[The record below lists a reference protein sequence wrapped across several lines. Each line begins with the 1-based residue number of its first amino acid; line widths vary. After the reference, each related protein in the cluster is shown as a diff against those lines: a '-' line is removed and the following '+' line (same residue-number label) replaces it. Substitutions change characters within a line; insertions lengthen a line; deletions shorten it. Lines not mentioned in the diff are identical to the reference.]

1 MIYRHVR
8 DDTNLR
14 FHLLEL
20 FHGASTPRASDAAV
34 LEAALFKSVV
44 EGADAPGVGPYRARL
59 DGAGDS
65 LCAIEI
71 FGEDRRGQAV
81 DGSIRAG
88 DRLILRRKRL
98 EAQHRAEYLLLNQ
111 RYVQPL
117 RLQHGRAIKRSG
129 RQGSFDDGTAANNDS
144 CIALRVFDDAIDPG
158 NMGATVN

>member
-1 MIYRHVR
+1 MIYRRGCHGL
-8 DDTNLR
+8 DLR
-14 FHLLEL
+14 LHFLKL

-34 LEAALFKSVV
+34 LEATLFKSVV
-44 EGADAPGVGPYRARL
+44 EGADSPGVGPYGARL

-81 DGSIRAG
+81 DGGIRAR

-111 RYVQPL
+111 R
-117 RLQHGRAIKRSG
+117 
-129 RQGSFDDGTAANNDS
+129 
-144 CIALRVFDDAIDPG
+144 
-158 NMGATVN
+158 

>member
-20 FHGASTPRASDAAV
+20 FHGTSTARASDAAV
-34 LEAALFKSVV
+34 LEATLFKSVV
-44 EGADAPGVGPYRARL
+44 EGADAPGVGPYGARL

-65 LCAIEI
+65 CCAIEI
-71 FGEDRRGQAV
+71 FCEDRRGQAV
-81 DGSIRAG
+81 DSGIRARY
-88 DRLILRRKRL
+88 RLILRRKRL

-117 RLQHGRAIKRSG
+117 RLQHGRVINLTG
-129 RQGSFDDGTAANNDS
+129 R
-144 CIALRVFDDAIDPG
+144 
-158 NMGATVN
+158 

>member
-1 MIYRHVR
+1 MGATTRICVF
-8 DDTNLR
+8 TSWNSSMA
-14 FHLLEL
+14 
-20 FHGASTPRASDAAV
+20 ASTPRPSDAAV
-34 LEAALFKSVV
+34 LEGTLFKSVV
-44 EGADAPGVGPYRARL
+44 EGADAPGVGPYGARL

-65 LCAIEI
+65 VCAIEI

-81 DGSIRAG
+81 DGGIRAR

-129 RQGSFDDGTAANNDS
+129 RQGAVDD
-144 CIALRVFDDAIDPG
+144 
-158 NMGATVN
+158 